1 MMVCITVVNLIM
13 YSQSSFCFYV
23 ILATVF
29 TFTSVVAYKGD
40 SSENKD
46 NSQKSFT
53 PKGIALGK
61 APSSNTAQAGSFQ
74 LQLTPS
80 TPVATLDYG
89 SEVAGYPFFNVASAT
104 GSVQIEIK
112 YSEEF
117 SGLFSNFSDG
127 PVPFNIGLSNS
138 YRVETF
144 QVTKSGYF
152 DAFILQGGQRW
163 QSIRLLTQ
171 GTIQFSSIGFIPSV
185 SNVDIDQVPGQFS
198 CDDDKLNRIWR
209 LGAKAASM
217 SCFDQGSQKTIWQ
230 VNSTGTSLHGMRS
243 GLSARGAF
251 LKDYTLEFDAYIE
264 RGGIGWVVAHPLA
277 SPAKGIQLNLI
288 GSLPPATRFVNTNTS
303 LTPPNSIVL
312 GYGYSIVN
320 VTTLTSYHLDTFE
333 TPFSIQENTW
343 YKIRTV
349 LTGSQY
355 LAVSVSGTEVF
366 NVSLASYYT
375 GGGTIPTRGSFGF
388 GGWQDQSG
396 TIKNVTVFDTS
407 NGTTIYS
414 NSMTDS
420 VSIIAEYG
428 VHSNYAPICLDGP
441 KRDRLAW
448 LGDFY
453 HTVRVIGASTTRY
466 DFIRG
471 TLSFFLGWQTPSG
484 LLPYAIPISYSP
496 SDAYSAFA
504 NGAGGQLFGYEV
516 WGLILADYQ
525 ILGLLSFTNYIAISN
540 DLDYARTTWP
550 KWQLQI
556 GWILRQVNSTT
567 GLIDLGNTFLG
578 PAMGGSA
585 VNCALVQALNMSAQV
600 ATAIND
606 TQSASQYH
614 TAAMTLASTI
624 NKNLWNPTLGVYALA
639 LDSPTDY
646 SVSACAFC
654 ITSGTASGDQAAAFL
669 SAMQNLRL
677 GPGYKDST
685 KVNSTDITVNISPN
699 TNGFLLAA
707 LLAQSSSAQRNSTS
721 TSFVAGVSK
730 ELLYSLWGAML
741 ADEKT
746 STGASWEY
754 VSVSSTPGLGLYT
767 SLSHPW
773 GGAPTYLLTEW
784 VAGLRPAAGLAGF
797 GYRNWVVD
805 PSVGIAMGLKRASGS
820 IVSGFG
826 GSVDVKWKINDRNV
840 LDVEIKAPA
849 QTSGIFELGA
859 KRQVLIGKT
868 TYRLRIVIE

>member
-1 MMVCITVVNLIM
+1 MVCVAVINLIM
-13 YSQSSFCFYV
+13 YSQSSFYYYV
-23 ILATVF
+23 ILVILFAS
-29 TFTSVVAYKGD
+29 TSAVEYKGD
-40 SSENKD
+40 SFENKYS
-46 NSQKSFT
+46 SQELFI

-61 APSSNTAQAGSFQ
+61 ELSSNTAQVGSFQ

-89 SEVAGYPFFNVASAT
+89 NEVAGYPFFNVVSVT

-117 SGLFSNFSDG
+117 NGLLSNFSDG
-127 PVPFNIGLSNS
+127 PIPFNIGLSNS

-144 QVTKSGYF
+144 QVTKSGRF
-152 DAFILQGGQRW
+152 DEFLLQGGQRW

-171 GTIQFSSIGFIPSV
+171 GTIQFSSIGFVPSV
-185 SNVDIDQVPGQFS
+185 SNVDISQVPGQFS
-198 CDDDKLNRIWR
+198 CDDDRLNNIWR

-217 SCFDQGSQKTIWQ
+217 SCFDQGSQKAIWQ
-230 VNSTGTSLHGMRS
+230 VNSTGTFLQGMRS
-243 GLSARGAF
+243 GLSAKGAS
-251 LKDYTLEFDAYIE
+251 LKDYTLEFDAYIK

-288 GSLPPATRFVNTNTS
+288 GNLPPATRFVNTNTS
-303 LTPPNSIVL
+303 LTPANSIVL

-333 TPFSIQENTW
+333 IPFSIQENAW
-343 YKIRTV
+343 YKIQTV
-349 LTGSQY
+349 LTGGQH
-355 LAVSVSGTEVF
+355 LAVSISGTQVF
-366 NVSLASYYT
+366 NISLASYYI
-375 GGGTIPTRGSFGF
+375 GGSTIPTRGSFGF

-396 TIKNVTVFDTS
+396 TIRNVIVFDTN
-407 NGTTIYS
+407 NGTIIYS

-420 VSIIAEYG
+420 VSVIAEYG

-471 TLSFFLGWQTPSG
+471 TLSFFLDWQTPSG

-496 SDAYSAFA
+496 SEAYSAFA

-525 ILGLLSFTNYIAISN
+525 ILGLLSFTNYISISN
-540 DLDYARTTWP
+540 DLDYARKTWP
-550 KWQLQI
+550 QWQLQI
-556 GWILRQVNSTT
+556 GWILRQVNSSTS
-567 GLIDLGNTFLG
+567 LIDLGNTFLG
-578 PAMGGSA
+578 PAKGGSA
-585 VNCALVQALNMSAQV
+585 VNCALVQALKMSAQV

-606 TQSASQYH
+606 TQSASQYL
-614 TAAMTLASTI
+614 TSAMALAAAV
-624 NKNLWNPTLGVYALA
+624 NKNLWNPTLGVYSLA

-654 ITSGTASGDQAAAFL
+654 ITSGTASSDQAAAFL
-669 SAMQNLRL
+669 SAMENLRL

-707 LLAQSSSAQRNSTS
+707 LLAQSPSVQRNSTS
-721 TSFVAGVSK
+721 TKFVAKTSK
-730 ELLYSLWGAML
+730 DLLYSLWGAML
-741 ADEKT
+741 ADKKT

-754 VSVSSTPGLGLYT
+754 VSVSGSPGLGLYT

-784 VAGLRPAAGLAGF
+784 VAGLRPAADLDGF

-805 PSVGIAMGLKRASGS
+805 PSVGIEMGLKRAAGS
-820 IVSGFG
+820 VVSGFG
-826 GSVDVKWKINDRNV
+826 GSVDVEWEINDGKMLNI
-840 LDVEIKAPA
+840 EIKAPV

-859 KRQVLIGKT
+859 RRQVLSGKSR
-868 TYRLRIVIE
+868 YSLNIEI